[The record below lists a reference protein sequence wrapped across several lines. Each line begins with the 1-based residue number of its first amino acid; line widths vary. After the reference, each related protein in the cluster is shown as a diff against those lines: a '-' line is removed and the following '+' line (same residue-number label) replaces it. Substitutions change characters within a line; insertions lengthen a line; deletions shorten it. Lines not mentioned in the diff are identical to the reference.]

1 MKLSSRNN
9 NNWII
14 AAIKI
19 LNNENINL
27 CDHEIINKNNENH
40 IIKGGK
46 IDITEI
52 LSEKNIFK
60 SALSRK
66 NKKVIFIEDTLEL
79 DGITMMKWKHVCKE
93 LGEARKTR
101 KEYYSFL
108 VFAKDKKRSHS
119 KNYQRMGIYYTFSK
133 DRLDMNNSP
142 LLKILLAKKLF
153 LVNQFLN
160 QNLKRWC
167 LCGFTGCWPELKH
180 SAILGFRNSGQDLIS
195 TGIQKSHTTY
205 IYS

>member
-93 LGEARKTR
+93 LGEARKV
-101 KEYYSFL
+101 KYQHGL
-108 VFAKDKKRSHS
+108 
-119 KNYQRMGIYYTFSK
+119 KN
-133 DRLDMNNSP
+133 
-142 LLKILLAKKLF
+142 
-153 LVNQFLN
+153 
-160 QNLKRWC
+160 
-167 LCGFTGCWPELKH
+167 
-180 SAILGFRNSGQDLIS
+180 
-195 TGIQKSHTTY
+195 
-205 IYS
+205 

>member
-1 MKLSSRNN
+1 MSRRNEIIIKKN

-27 CDHEIINKNNENH
+27 CDHEIINKNNKNH

-46 IDITEI
+46 IDIAEI

-79 DGITMMKWKHVCKE
+79 DGITMMKWKHICKE
-93 LGEARKTR
+93 LG
-101 KEYYSFL
+101 
-108 VFAKDKKRSHS
+108 
-119 KNYQRMGIYYTFSK
+119 
-133 DRLDMNNSP
+133 
-142 LLKILLAKKLF
+142 
-153 LVNQFLN
+153 
-160 QNLKRWC
+160 
-167 LCGFTGCWPELKH
+167 KH
-180 SAILGFRNSGQDLIS
+180 ER
-195 TGIQKSHTTY
+195 
-205 IYS
+205 